1 MRSFVTG
8 NVKDTSRWLLPI
20 CILCLLSAASGF
32 IFFYEKSV
40 EQEVFSD
47 TNQDLQQLIAQGRS
61 VLLNDISRFRD
72 NLNFLHATPPISGL
86 TRAESNGGID
96 PFDGTSFDQWK
107 LRLETIFIAMLHN
120 NASVDQ
126 LRIIRSNDA
135 GSELIRVNRRGGNIY
150 AVPDPMLQDKG
161 ASDYFAPSDA
171 LEPDELFVSRIN
183 LNREFGKIEYPIR
196 PTLRL
201 SLPIFNEDGTRFG
214 FLIMNVNAQNL
225 LARLQKEATG
235 AFEIIL
241 TDDDGFYIAH
251 PREEY
256 RFSRDLLPE
265 HRWDK
270 DYHTRENEQTRVIT
284 ATELSSNRQF
294 YIQASTVQFAS
305 NPASVLHLYAAIA
318 SQRIADVIWKRR
330 LSTYGFAA
338 VSIIIMTIA
347 LLLLLRGYRSSIQL
361 ADARAEHEAIIRSSS
376 DGVIGLKR
384 SGTVSSINETAEKMF
399 GINPNAVIGR
409 NIADLNILPDVDFSD
424 KIKQVAT
431 SRVPLSFD
439 ATFSSSS
446 PAEKKELLLTCSPIV
461 SDSRGITGVAV
472 IARDVTQER
481 VAERQIRRANAEL
494 EEKVAKRTEE
504 LAEAHQ
510 KALQVSDMKSAFISN
525 VSHEMR
531 TPLNG
536 MVGAHKLIQRE
547 PLTESQQ
554 KYLQMAET
562 SCSTL
567 TTLINDILD
576 LSKIEAGKLEF
587 ENKPFNTMELFE
599 AIASSS
605 AIRSREKGIELILDT
620 VDLEHIELYGDVT
633 RLKQL
638 MNNLVGNAIKFT
650 DTGYVGIHVATKA
663 DGDRI
668 RLDVSVEDS
677 GIGILDENKEKLF
690 TAFTQEDTSISSEF
704 GGTGLGL
711 SICRQLCELMG
722 GDIKFDSTKG
732 TGSRFFFHVYFDA
745 KTAKK
750 RSVPE
755 LLKDKYVLLDLAHE
769 QTVIAVSRLVKRLGG
784 DVINMKTDAVSDKI
798 RPLPDVA
805 ITDHTD
811 RELEKFCAFLS
822 TLTTDGDTQP
832 HLLVVQNFLRN
843 PLKYSGKTNWL
854 SEPVSYSELVANL
867 DPDCRQQPAPHMPS
881 RTKAPQPVTANVPE
895 TSTAD
900 ANAASDKLATI
911 LIVDDN
917 AINIEVAKG
926 LLSGMDFTLL
936 TATNGAEALETMRHA
951 SEPIHAV
958 LMDCQMPGMDGFEAT
973 KQIRSGILGPVM
985 SNIPIIAMTANAM
998 SGEKEKCLDAGMNDY
1013 ITKPIEP
1020 DRLVNKVMHWVQKQ
1034 LAKGQ

>member
-1 MRSFVTG
+1 M
-8 NVKDTSRWLLPI
+8 
-20 CILCLLSAASGF
+20 CLLSAASGF

-47 TNQDLQQLIAQGRS
+47 TNQDLQQLLAQGRS
-61 VLLNDISRFRD
+61 VLFNDLYRFRD
-72 NLNFLHATPPISGL
+72 NLSFLHATPPVSGL

-120 NASVDQ
+120 NASIDQ
-126 LRIIRSNDA
+126 LRIIRTNDA
-135 GSELIRVNRRGGNIY
+135 GSELVRVNRRGGNIY
-150 AVPDPMLQDKG
+150 AVPDQMLQDKG
-161 ASDYFAPSDA
+161 TTDYFAHSAA
-171 LEPDELFVSRIN
+171 LKPDELFVSRIN
-183 LNREFGKIEYPIR
+183 LNQEFGQIEYPIR

-214 FLIMNVNAQNL
+214 FLIMNINAQNL
-225 LARLQKEATG
+225 LARLQKEVTG
-235 AFEIIL
+235 DFEIIL

-251 PREEY
+251 PLEEY

-270 DYHTRENEQTRVIT
+270 DYDTRENEQTGLIT
-284 ATELSSNRQF
+284 ATELSSNRRF
-294 YIQASTVQFAS
+294 YIQASTIQFAS

-318 SQRIADVIWKRR
+318 SQRVADVIWKRR

-338 VSIIIMTIA
+338 VSIIIMTIT
-347 LLLLLRGYRSSIQL
+347 LLLLLRGYRNSIHL

-384 SGTVSSINETAEKMF
+384 SGTVSSVNETAEKMF

-446 PAEKKELLLTCSPIV
+446 SAEKKELLLTCSPIV

-587 ENKPFNTMELFE
+587 ENKPFNTLELFE

-620 VDLEHIELYGDVT
+620 VDLEHIELYGDTT

-638 MNNLVGNAIKFT
+638 LNNLVGNAIKFT
-650 DTGYVGIHVATKA
+650 DKGYVGIYVASRS
-663 DGDRI
+663 DGERV
-668 RLDVSVEDS
+668 RLDVSIEDS
-677 GIGILDENKEKLF
+677 GIGILDKNKEKLF

-722 GDIKFDSTKG
+722 GAINFDSSKG
-732 TGSRFFFHVYFDA
+732 NGSRFFFHVYFDA
-745 KTAKK
+745 KTAKE
-750 RSVPE
+750 RFVPR
-755 LLKDKYVLLDLAHE
+755 LLKDKYVLVDLSHE
-769 QTVIAVSRLVKRLGG
+769 QTFIVVSRQIKRLGG
-784 DVINMKTDAVSDKI
+784 DIINMKTDTVSGHIHPIIDI
-798 RPLPDVA
+798 A
-805 ITDHTD
+805 ITDQTD
-811 RELEKFCAFLS
+811 GGLEKFCSFLES
-822 TLTTDGDTQP
+822 LSLNGTQLP
-832 HLLVVQNFLRN
+832 HLLIVQNFRRN
-843 PLKYSGKTNWL
+843 QLKYKGKTNWL
-854 SEPVSYSELVANL
+854 SEPINYSELVANL
-867 DPDCRQQPAPHMPS
+867 DPKQRQQNTLSMSAQRKKSPPDKVG
-881 RTKAPQPVTANVPE
+881 KAQQSTSETTALL
-895 TSTAD
+895 
-900 ANAASDKLATI
+900 DKVATI

-936 TATNGAEALETMRHA
+936 TATNGAEALEIMRYA

-1034 LAKGQ
+1034 LAKSQGPVDH

>member
-47 TNQDLQQLIAQGRS
+47 TNQDLQQLLAQGRS
-61 VLLNDISRFRD
+61 VLFNDLYRFRD
-72 NLNFLHATPPISGL
+72 NLSFLHATPPISGL
-86 TRAESNGGID
+86 TRAESNSGID

-120 NASVDQ
+120 NASIDQ
-126 LRIIRSNDA
+126 LRIIRTNDA
-135 GSELIRVNRRGGNIY
+135 GSELVRVNRRGGNIY
-150 AVPDPMLQDKG
+150 AVPDQMLQDKG
-161 ASDYFAPSDA
+161 TTDYFAHSAA
-171 LEPDELFVSRIN
+171 LKPDELFVSRIN
-183 LNREFGKIEYPIR
+183 LNQEFGQIEYPIR

-214 FLIMNVNAQNL
+214 FLIMNINAQNL
-225 LARLQKEATG
+225 LTRLQKEVTG
-235 AFEIIL
+235 DFEIIL

-251 PREEY
+251 PLEEY

-270 DYHTRENEQTRVIT
+270 DYDTRENEQTGLIT
-284 ATELSSNRQF
+284 ATELSSNRRF
-294 YIQASTVQFAS
+294 YIQASTIQFAS

-318 SQRIADVIWKRR
+318 SQRVADVIWKRR

-338 VSIIIMTIA
+338 VSIIIMTIT
-347 LLLLLRGYRSSIQL
+347 LLLLLRGYRNSIHL

-384 SGTVSSINETAEKMF
+384 SGTVSSVNETAEKLF
-399 GINPNAVIGR
+399 EIKRSTAIGR
-409 NIADLNILPDVDFSD
+409 NIADLNILPDVDFAE
-424 KIKQVAT
+424 KIKQVTTAKT
-431 SRVPLSFD
+431 PVSFD
-439 ATFSSSS
+439 ATFVSASTD
-446 PAEKKELLLTCSPIV
+446 KKELLLTCSPII
-461 SDSRGITGVAV
+461 SDGRGITGAAV

-481 VAERQIRRANAEL
+481 IAERQIRRANAEL
-494 EEKVAKRTEE
+494 EEKVAKRTAE
-504 LAEAHQ
+504 LAEAHK
-510 KALQVSDMKSAFISN
+510 KALQASDMKSAFISN

-536 MVGAHKLIQRE
+536 MVGAHKLIERD
-547 PLTESQQ
+547 PLTENQR
-554 KYLQMAET
+554 KYLLMAET

-567 TTLINDILD
+567 MTLINDILD

-587 ENKPFNTMELFE
+587 ESKPFNPLQLFE

-605 AIRSREKGIELILDT
+605 VIRSREKGLDLILDT
-620 VDLEHIELYGDVT
+620 VGLDHIELYGDAT
-633 RLKQL
+633 RLKQVL
-638 MNNLVGNAIKFT
+638 NNLLSNAIKFT
-650 DTGYVGIHVATKA
+650 DEGYVGIFVASKVE
-663 DGDRI
+663 GERI

-677 GIGILDENKEKLF
+677 GIGISEENKHKLF

-711 SICRQLCELMG
+711 SICRQLCGLMH
-722 GDIKFDSTKG
+722 GDINFDSTKG

-750 RSVPE
+750 RSVPA

-769 QTVIAVSRLVKRLGG
+769 QAVIAVSRLIKRLGG

-811 RELEKFCAFLS
+811 RELENFCAFLS
-822 TLTTDGDTQP
+822 TLTTDGDTPP
-832 HLLVVQNFLRN
+832 HLLIVQNFRRN

-854 SEPVSYSELVANL
+854 SEPVSCSELVANL
-867 DPDCRQQPAPHMPS
+867 DPDHRQQPAPHMPS
-881 RTKAPQPVTANVPE
+881 ATKAPQPVTADVPQ

-917 AINIEVAKG
+917 AINIEVAEG